1 MLPQEN
7 YIRYAAKFAA
17 EHKIHIR
24 LCGSFQKGS
33 ASPYSDVDLC
43 VASNAGQIKQ
53 LLYNY
58 GQPVFLSHTTN
69 PPGILVVIYEDGVQV
84 DLEVVSDVGVTG
96 IGYFHRDGNGPGAY
110 ARNETIFRELVLR
123 DDEPYLVSRLFHRS
137 LTKYLSGKEEAGVA
151 IANEIVASLKYGEEI
166 LKDDYRSG
174 MRKLLDR
181 FSEKYPMEKGY
192 EELLRKMLGRVSR

>member
-7 YIRYAAKFAA
+7 YIRYAAEFAM
-17 EHKIHIR
+17 EHQIHIR
-24 LCGSFQKGS
+24 LKGSFQKGCTT
-33 ASPYSDVDLC
+33 PYSDVDIC
-43 VASNAGQIKQ
+43 VAGNAWQIKQ
-53 LLYNY
+53 LLFNY

-96 IGYFHRDGNGPGAY
+96 TGYFHRDGNGPDAY

-137 LTKYLSGKEEAGVA
+137 LIKYLSGKKDAGVS
-151 IANEIVASLKYGEEI
+151 IANEIVTFVKCGEEI
-166 LKDDYRSG
+166 SGEHYRVG
-174 MRKLLDR
+174 MQKLLDR
-181 FSEKYPMEKGY
+181 FSAEYPMDKEY
-192 EELLRKMLGRVSR
+192 EELLRKMLGKLDH